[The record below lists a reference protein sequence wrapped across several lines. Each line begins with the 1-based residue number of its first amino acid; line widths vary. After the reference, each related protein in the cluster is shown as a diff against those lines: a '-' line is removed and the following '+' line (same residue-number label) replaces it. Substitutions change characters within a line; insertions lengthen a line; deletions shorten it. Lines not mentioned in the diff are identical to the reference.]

1 MIEHKNNKFIANF
14 DNINSITEI
23 LSQNLSIFE
32 KISLI
37 LKKDNYLFNGK
48 DLISLNFIIFINLL
62 FIMISQCSYYMI
74 INTKIRMNLINFLD
88 IKLFLF

>member
-32 KISLI
+32 NISLI
-37 LKKDNYLFNGK
+37 LKKIIIYLMGK
-48 DLISLNFIIFINLL
+48 N
-62 FIMISQCSYYMI
+62 
-74 INTKIRMNLINFLD
+74 
-88 IKLFLF
+88 LFLYILLYLLI

>member
-32 KISLI
+32 NISLI

-48 DLISLNFIIFINLL
+48 DLISLHFIIFINLL
-62 FIMISQCSYYMI
+62 FIMIS
-74 INTKIRMNLINFLD
+74 
-88 IKLFLF
+88 

>member
-32 KISLI
+32 NISLI
-37 LKKDNYLFNGK
+37 LKKIIIYLMGK
-48 DLISLNFIIFINLL
+48 N
-62 FIMISQCSYYMI
+62 
-74 INTKIRMNLINFLD
+74 
-88 IKLFLF
+88 LFLYILLYLLIYFLL

>member
-32 KISLI
+32 NISLI

-48 DLISLNFIIFINLL
+48 DLISLHFIIFINLV
-62 FIMISQCSYYMI
+62 FITIS
-74 INTKIRMNLINFLD
+74 
-88 IKLFLF
+88 